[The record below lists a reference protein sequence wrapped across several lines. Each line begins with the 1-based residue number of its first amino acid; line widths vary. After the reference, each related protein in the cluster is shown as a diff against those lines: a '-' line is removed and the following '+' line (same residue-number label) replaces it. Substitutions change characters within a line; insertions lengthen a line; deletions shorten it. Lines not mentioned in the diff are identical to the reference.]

1 MDMEYRES
9 KRGRYIIVA
18 GVLLALVAAAGA
30 FFVVN
35 QAAQQQGGQQVQK
48 VSVISAARDIPARKQ
63 IEASDLTQR
72 EVPADPSTAAAIV
85 DPNEVIG
92 RIAAVDILQNQ
103 VITRNLLAS
112 AAAGGQFS
120 ILGPTETIA
129 PDSPFWRGISISV
142 PDDRAVGGLLTPGQ
156 RVDIFVTVQVNVPGE
171 IADEGKFYTD
181 KSTKVTYQD
190 VPILARSGTLYV
202 LRVDEKTAEEIN
214 HLLAAGNAAFS
225 LSLRPDGDSRQIDT
239 TEYGETTNKLIEQY
253 GLPVP
258 ETYPE
263 GKGAATPAPTATPA
277 PVETPAPSPSPGP

>member
-35 QAAQQQGGQQVQK
+35 QAQQQGGQQVQK
-48 VSVISAARDIPARKQ
+48 VSLITAARDIPARKQ

-72 EVPADPSTAAAIV
+72 EVPVDTSTAAALL

-92 RIAAVDILQNQ
+92 RVAAIDILQNQ

-112 AAAGGQFS
+112 SAAGGQFS
-120 ILGPTETIA
+120 ILGPAETIA
-129 PDSPFWRGISISV
+129 PDSPFWRAISISV

-171 IADEGKFYTD
+171 IADEGTFYTD

-202 LRVDEKTAEEIN
+202 LRVDEKTAEEVN

-225 LSLRPDGDSRQIDT
+225 LSLRPDGDGRQIDT
-239 TEYGETTNKLIEQY
+239 TEYGETTNKLIERY

-263 GKGAATPAPTATPA
+263 GKGAATPAPTATPT
-277 PVETPAPSPSPGP
+277 PSDTPAPSPTP

>member
-35 QAAQQQGGQQVQK
+35 QAQQQGGQQVQK
-48 VSVISAARDIPARKQ
+48 VSLITAARDIPARKQ

-72 EVPADPSTAAAIV
+72 EVPVDTSTAAALL

-92 RIAAVDILQNQ
+92 RVAAIDILQNQ

-112 AAAGGQFS
+112 SAAGGQFS
-120 ILGPTETIA
+120 ILGPAETIA
-129 PDSPFWRGISISV
+129 PDSPFWRAISISV

-171 IADEGKFYTD
+171 IADEGTFYTD

-202 LRVDEKTAEEIN
+202 LRVDEKTAEEVN

-225 LSLRPDGDSRQIDT
+225 LSLRPDGDGRQIDT
-239 TEYGETTNKLIEQY
+239 TEYGETTNKLIERY

-263 GKGAATPAPTATPA
+263 GKGAAPPAPTATPT
-277 PVETPAPSPSPGP
+277 PSDTPAPSPTP